1 MKIEE
6 LRDKLNLFIAKGYGS
21 VNVIGEQIIEDFE
34 GEPMIEWRY
43 LKDVKLCDRDGH
55 GGAGLNLIFED

>member
-1 MKIEE
+1 MEIEE

-21 VNVIGEQIIEDFE
+21 VNVIGEKIIEDFK
-34 GEPMIEWRY
+34 GEAMIEWRL
-43 LKDVKLCDRDGH
+43 LKDVKMCDRDNH